1 MVMSADEGSFHTII
15 HNQLEPEIFSMDI
28 ARSFANYLKQAGI
41 AHYPI
46 HLKLNTGMNRL
57 GFDISEVDDIASF
70 LIGAPFVVRSVFSH
84 LAA

>member
-1 MVMSADEGSFHTII
+1 
-15 HNQLEPEIFSMDI
+15 
-28 ARSFANYLKQAGI
+28 
-41 AHYPI
+41 I

-84 LAA
+84 LAASESEAHDDFTKYQLAVFEAGYQKIKSTLGYDFITHIANTA